1 MRSFLPSRP
10 RHARRVP
17 AAAFTLTL
25 AALLLRSAPAFA
37 GDEAAA
43 EALFLEAKRLSAEG
57 KFAEACP
64 KFAESNRLDRGA
76 GTLIHL
82 GDCYEKN
89 HQTASAWATY
99 RDAASAAQGL
109 GRADWEKLA
118 NARAAALE
126 PKLAKLTIRVVEPAD
141 KIEVTRDGT
150 RTAPASWGV
159 AIPVDV
165 GTHVV
170 QASAPGR
177 KPFKTSI
184 AINRDGDRDEVVVP
198 KLPLQPAGT
207 AAAPTGSPAR
217 AAAQGDAPGSSQ
229 RTMGFVVGG
238 IGVVGLAVGAV
249 TGLIAIGKNNESKQ
263 ACPNDG
269 ACTSKDAVDAADGA
283 RQFGTIS
290 TIAFVAGGVGA
301 ALGTV
306 LVLTAPSSR
315 SERGSTKPRPATA
328 RAPGV
333 RVVPSSDG
341 RSAGMSVLGVF

>member
-1 MRSFLPSRP
+1 
-10 RHARRVP
+10 V
-17 AAAFTLTL
+17 AFTLTV
-25 AALLLRSAPAFA
+25 AAVIFRSAPALA

-64 KFAESNRLDRGA
+64 KFAESNKLDRGA

-99 RDAASAAQGL
+99 REAASAAQGL

-118 NARAAALE
+118 NTRAAALE
-126 PKLAKLTIRVVEPAD
+126 PKLAKLTIRVNEPAD
-141 KIEVTRDGT
+141 KIEVSRDGAHT
-150 RTAPASWGV
+150 SPASWGV

-165 GTHVV
+165 GTHTV
-170 QASAPGR
+170 QATAPGR
-177 KPFKTSI
+177 KPFKTTV
-184 AINRDGDRDEVVVP
+184 AISRDGDRDEVVVP
-198 KLPLQPAGT
+198 KLQAQPAVS
-207 AAAPTGSPAR
+207 ASAPGSPSG
-217 AAAQGDAPGSSQ
+217 AATAGSAGSSQ

-249 TGLIAIGKNNESKQ
+249 TGLIAIGKNNDSKQ

-269 ACTSKDAVDAADGA
+269 ACGSSDAVDAADGA

-290 TIAFVAGGVGA
+290 TIAFIAGGVGA

-306 LVLTAPSSR
+306 LVLTAPSSS
-315 SERGSTKPRPATA
+315 SERASAKPPPTTA
-328 RAPGV
+328 RARGV
-333 RVVPSSDG
+333 RLVPSSDG
-341 RSAGMSVLGVF
+341 HSAGMTFLGVF